1 MAVAHLVLVRRMP
14 AARSF
19 AFLIAAGLLASC
31 NTYRV
36 AGAMTYGRIHDLS
49 AAEIEVALAA
59 YRRSKPEASPVG
71 QIQVVNSTEI
81 RVYWG
86 DSSCCFSTVRRE
98 RDAWK
103 FAGDQV
109 LWTQ

>member
-1 MAVAHLVLVRRMP
+1 MQAIRSLPFIL
-14 AARSF
+14 AAS
-19 AFLIAAGLLASC
+19 LLASC

-49 AAEIEVALAA
+49 TAEVEAAVAA

-71 QIQVVNSTEI
+71 QIQVVSSSEVRI
-81 RVYWG
+81 YWG
-86 DSSCCFSTVRRE
+86 DSSCCFSTAKRE
-98 RDAWK
+98 RGHWQ

-109 LWTQ
+109 LWTE